1 MMTRKTV
8 VGMALAVL
16 TTGAVLAGCSNTSSG
31 HDMNNMNSG
40 SSTTAPSGQQG
51 AHNQA
56 DVAFAQAMIPHHVQA
71 VDMAKLVAGRTSNPK
86 VIDLA
91 GRIQKAQ
98 DPEIAQMNGW
108 LKTWG
113 AAQTATG
120 MPGMTSGHS
129 MPGMGGS
136 MPSTTGGAP
145 MTGMMS
151 AQDMAKLQAA
161 KGTEFDTMWLQ
172 MMIQHHQ
179 GAIDMAKTEL
189 SQGAGPDAKTL
200 AQQIIDGQQAEI
212 TEMKGLLGQS

>member
-1 MMTRKTV
+1 MTSKTL

-16 TTGAVLAGCSNTSSG
+16 TTGAVLAGCSSTGG
-31 HDMNNMNSG
+31 HDMGNMGSG
-40 SSTTAPSGQQG
+40 SSTTTAPSGQQG

-56 DVAFAQAMIPHHVQA
+56 DIAFAQEMTPHHVQA

-91 GRIQKAQ
+91 GRIQKEQ
-98 DPEIAQMNGW
+98 DPEIAQMTGW

-113 AAQTATG
+113 AAQAATG
-120 MPGMTSGHS
+120 MPGMTSGHA
-129 MPGMGGS
+129 MPGMGSS
-136 MPSTTGGAP
+136 MPSMTGSAP
-145 MTGMMS
+145 MPGMMS
-151 AQDMAKLQAA
+151 AQDMAKLQTA

-189 SQGAGPDAKTL
+189 SQGNSMDAKAL
-200 AQQIIDGQQAEI
+200 AQKIIDGQQAEI
-212 TEMKGLLGQS
+212 TEMKGLLGQG

>member
-1 MMTRKTV
+1 
-8 VGMALAVL
+8 MALAVL
-16 TTGAVLAGCSNTSSG
+16 TTGAVVAGCSSSTSG
-31 HDMNNMNSG
+31 HDMNNMGSG
-40 SSTTAPSGQQG
+40 SATTSAPSAPQG

-56 DVAFAQAMIPHHVQA
+56 DIAFAQAMTPHHVQA
-71 VDMAKLVAGRTSNPK
+71 VDMAKLVAGRTSNAK

-98 DPEIAQMNGW
+98 DPEIAQMTGW

-113 AAQTATG
+113 AAQSATG

-129 MPGMGGS
+129 MPGMGSS
-136 MPSTTGGAP
+136 MPSTTGSAP

-161 KGTEFDTMWLQ
+161 KGAEFDTMWLQ

-189 SQGAGPDAKTL
+189 SQGASTDAKAL
-200 AQQIIDGQQAEI
+200 AQKIIDGQQAEI
-212 TEMKGLLGQS
+212 TEMKGLLGQN

>member
-1 MMTRKTV
+1 
-8 VGMALAVL
+8 MALAVL
-16 TTGAVLAGCSNTSSG
+16 TAGAVLAGCSGNTSN
-31 HDMNNMNSG
+31 HDMTGMG
-40 SSTTAPSGQQG
+40 SSTTSAPSNQQG
-51 AHNQA
+51 GHNQA
-56 DVAFAQAMIPHHVQA
+56 DVAFAQAMIPHHAQA
-71 VDMAKLVAGRTSNPK
+71 LDMAGLVAGRTTNAK

-98 DPEIAQMNGW
+98 DPEIQLMTGW

-113 AAQTATG
+113 AAAPTSTAMSG

-129 MPGMGGS
+129 MPGMS
-136 MPSTTGGAP
+136 DTPAPSAP

-151 AQDMAKLQAA
+151 APDMANLQAA
-161 KGTEFDTMWLQ
+161 KGSQFDTMWLQ

-189 SQGAGPDAKTL
+189 TQGASTDAKAL
-200 AQQIIDGQQAEI
+200 AQKIIDGQQAEI

>member
-1 MMTRKTV
+1 MTRKTLA
-8 VGMALAVL
+8 GMALAVL
-16 TTGAVLAGCSNTSSG
+16 TAGAVLAGCSSGG
-31 HDMNNMNSG
+31 HDMGNMGSG
-40 SSTTAPSGQQG
+40 GSTTSSPSGQQG

-56 DVAFAQAMIPHHVQA
+56 DVAFAQEMTPHHVQA

-91 GRIQKAQ
+91 GRIQKEQ

-113 AAQTATG
+113 APQTATG

-129 MPGMGGS
+129 MPGMGGGS
-136 MPSTTGGAP
+136 MPSTTGSAP

-161 KGTEFDTMWLQ
+161 KGAEFDTMWLQ

-179 GAIDMAKTEL
+179 GAIEMAKTEL
-189 SQGAGPDAKTL
+189 SQGASTDAKAL
-200 AQQIIDGQQAEI
+200 AQKIIDGQQAEI